1 MAYDKKF
8 RESVLQ
14 FNDKGHSIRETAEV
28 FGIGISTIMDW
39 RKLRSQTGELS
50 KRPQERTHKKISP
63 DELLAYYN
71 ENPDSYLSEAAEHFG
86 CSTVAIFKA
95 KERLKITRKKN
106 ETICGKM

>member
-14 FNDKGHSIRETAEV
+14 FNDKGHSIRETAEF

-63 DELLAYYN
+63 DELLAYYDR
-71 ENPDSYLSEAAEHFG
+71 NPDSYLTEAALSILIAQQLRFL
-86 CSTVAIFKA
+86 
-95 KERLKITRKKN
+95 RQKN
-106 ETICGKM
+106 VLR